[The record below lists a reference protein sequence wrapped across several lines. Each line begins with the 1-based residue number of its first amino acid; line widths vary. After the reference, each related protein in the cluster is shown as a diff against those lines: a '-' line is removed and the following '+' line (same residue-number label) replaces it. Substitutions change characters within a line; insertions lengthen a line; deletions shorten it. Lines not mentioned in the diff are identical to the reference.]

1 MVRLKICG
9 LTNAPDLRLAD
20 ELGADYVGFIF
31 ARTSLRFIEPGR
43 AAYLIRERPPAARR
57 VGVFVD
63 EAIGTVR
70 RVFEEC
76 RLDVAQLHGDESQDY
91 CRELGLPYWKAV
103 RVREPGAALREI
115 GLYRDAVVLLDA
127 RVEGRYGGTG
137 ISFDPAIA
145 RRAMAGGA
153 RIVIAGGIGPDNI
166 EQTAALGPFAV
177 DVCSSLEQYPG
188 KKCEEAM
195 KRFFEIWK
203 RLSRKLDRGQET

>member
-31 ARTSLRFIEPGR
+31 ARTSPRFIEPGR
-43 AAYLIRERPPAARR
+43 VAYLIRERPPATRR

-76 RLDVAQLHGDESQDY
+76 RLDVVQLHGDESPDY
-91 CRELGLPYWKAV
+91 CRELELPYWKAV
-103 RVREPGAALREI
+103 RVRESDAALREI
-115 GLYRDAVVLLDA
+115 ERYRNGVVLLDSGG
-127 RVEGRYGGTG
+127 EGRCGGTG
-137 ISFDPAIA
+137 ISFDPEIA
-145 RRAMAGGA
+145 RRAIMGGA
-153 RIVIAGGIGPDNI
+153 TIVIAGGIGSDNL
-166 EQTAALGPFAV
+166 ERTAALGPFAV
-177 DVCSSLEQYPG
+177 DVCSALEQYPG
-188 KKCEEAM
+188 KKSEESM

-203 RLSRKLDRGQET
+203 RLSRKFD